1 MPTLV
6 LALNYWLHL
15 LSTVVWLG
23 GLAMLTLVAWPEMR
37 SRLTNGSADHEE
49 LIVGIEKRFRPLANV
64 SLIVLL
70 VTGMLQMGG
79 DPHYE
84 GFLAI
89 SNTWSVA
96 LLTKHL
102 VVLVMLAVTAVLQW
116 GVQPALD
123 RARLTAQRSEQQ
135 RSEAQRQHDRLRRL
149 GAINLGLGLLVLVL
163 TAYLT
168 AL

>member
-23 GLAMLTLVAWPEMR
+23 GLAMLTLVAWPEVR
-37 SRLTNGSADHEE
+37 RRLTDGSSAHEE
-49 LIVGIEKRFRPLANV
+49 ILAGIEKRFRPLANV
-64 SLIVLL
+64 SLVVLL
-70 VTGMLQMGG
+70 VTGMLQMDG

-84 GFLAI
+84 GLLAI
-89 SNTWSVA
+89 SNTWSAA
-96 LLTKHL
+96 LLAKHIVILLML
-102 VVLVMLAVTAVLQW
+102 VITAALQW

-123 RARLTAQRSEQQ
+123 RVRLAAQRSEGQ
-135 RSEAQRQHDRLRRL
+135 RVEARHQHDRLRRL
-149 GAINLGLGLLVLVL
+149 TAVNLGLGLLVLIL